1 MNRENMPDVVL
12 VKKMYADK
20 SVRNRRRKFK
30 LRHLD
35 ADGMDV
41 TSVNRDYTDFLED
54 LEEDP
59 AFRQNIVCSFL
70 PFEIIVALL
79 TLAYFYQNIYKDER
93 KVGFA
98 VEVGEPDEEIPQ
110 ITLQEMLDD
119 LHIGDENPSSGAS
132 VLAAEQNFQNQVVTA
147 LYVYSKYILL
157 LVELFIMTNFYC
169 S

>member
-1 MNRENMPDVVL
+1 VLADVYVCRPNEMGTNEIHTRTHLGHLLKPGDIVMGYFFMSFLTLRQFFIRLPISICRYDLANCNVNDDNFDKMNRENMPDVVL

-70 PFEIIVALL
+70 SF
-79 TLAYFYQNIYKDER
+79 
-93 KVGFA
+93 
-98 VEVGEPDEEIPQ
+98 
-110 ITLQEMLDD
+110 
-119 LHIGDENPSSGAS
+119 
-132 VLAAEQNFQNQVVTA
+132 
-147 LYVYSKYILL
+147 
-157 LVELFIMTNFYC
+157 
-169 S
+169 

>member
-1 MNRENMPDVVL
+1 MANCNVNDDSFEKMNRENMSDVVL

-59 AFRQNIVCSFL
+59 AFRQNIVCSFFFL
-70 PFEIIVALL
+70 NK
-79 TLAYFYQNIYKDER
+79 Q
-93 KVGFA
+93 
-98 VEVGEPDEEIPQ
+98 
-110 ITLQEMLDD
+110 
-119 LHIGDENPSSGAS
+119 
-132 VLAAEQNFQNQVVTA
+132 
-147 LYVYSKYILL
+147 L
-157 LVELFIMTNFYC
+157 LVMVKLFFYVFVSEYLQRSC
-169 S
+169 SNSRTGG